1 MQRAGISA
9 ARRLALL
16 LVSAL
21 IVSGCSKS
29 DQLFVVRAVAVGV
42 SSVSPFFKED
52 RQLGTDI
59 HLPEARPSGGVQAS
73 NSPGLYGGAPD
84 GSDGSGSPA
93 PAPEPGSAP
102 GTGTGPGTGVWGGTT
117 KPGTCAVAKLKKFLT
132 DPKNSAKAQE
142 WARVLHISTDQIPSY
157 IDQLTPVVLRHDT
170 LVTNHDYKNGKAVSY
185 AALLQAG
192 IAILVDQQ
200 GLPAVK
206 CSCGN
211 PLLPFEGKAS
221 KTDVRF
227 KNGNHQ
233 WADYRQDRAVVVE
246 PPPGAQEIHKLQLVD
261 VHNPDRGI
269 ARPVGSDGSQDRSFD
284 TQQKHAVPPVT
295 GMTFAEATRRLTDAG
310 LGMSYAGDTLP
321 ADDAQVTASRPAEG
335 SQVAWGTSVVLSAP
349 SDSPP
354 ESGGGP
360 ATPSDSGTSTG
371 GTNGAGG
378 TSTGGT
384 NGARSDPGTTPPT
397 PSGGSSGPSSG
408 PSSGGASSGSA
419 SPSDGGTGSSVPT
432 DTGTSTS
439 TKPAAPTDTSG
450 GTTSDPSH
458 TSATGSPASS
468 VPTTP
473 SATAPTAPTAEPTS
487 HAPTSHE
494 PTSTKPTVSS
504 APPPSEPVSSTPP
517 APVDPGTSDSAP
529 GGPTESA
536 A

>member
-1 MQRAGISA
+1 M
-9 ARRLALL
+9 
-16 LVSAL
+16 
-21 IVSGCSKS
+21 
-29 DQLFVVRAVAVGV
+29 VRAVAAGV
-42 SSVSPFFKED
+42 SSVSPFFEED

-59 HLPEARPSGGVQAS
+59 HVPEARPSGGVQAS

-84 GSDGSGSPA
+84 GSGGSGSPA
-93 PAPEPGSAP
+93 PAPDPSAAP
-102 GTGTGPGTGVWGGTT
+102 GTGTGTGVWGGTT
-117 KPGTCAVAKLKKFLT
+117 QPGTCAVAKLKKFLT

-142 WARVLHISTDQIPSY
+142 WARVLQINTDQIPSY

-192 IAILVDQQ
+192 IAILVDRQ

-227 KNGNHQ
+227 DHGNKK
-233 WADYRQDRAVVVE
+233 WADYRQDRVVVVQ

-261 VHNPDRGI
+261 VHHPDRGI
-269 ARPVGSDGSQDRSFD
+269 ARPVGSDGSRDKSFD

-295 GMTFAEATRRLTDAG
+295 GMTFTEATRRLTDAG

-321 ADDAQVTASRPAEG
+321 ADDAQVTASRPTEG
-335 SQVAWGTSVVLSAP
+335 SQVAWGTSVVLSAR

-360 ATPSDSGTSTG
+360 TTPSDSGTSTG
-371 GTNGAGG
+371 GANGAGG
-378 TSTGGT
+378 TS
-384 NGARSDPGTTPPT
+384 GAGSDPGTTPPT
-397 PSGGSSGPSSG
+397 SSGPSSG

-419 SPSDGGTGSSVPT
+419 SSGSASPSDSGTGSGV
-432 DTGTSTS
+432 
-439 TKPAAPTDTSG
+439 PTDTSG
-450 GTTSDPSH
+450 GTTSAPSH
-458 TSATGSPASS
+458 TPPTGSPASS
-468 VPTTP
+468 APNTP
-473 SATAPTAPTAEPTS
+473 SATAPTEPTTE
-487 HAPTSHE
+487 PTSHE
-494 PTSTKPTVSS
+494 PTSTRPTVSS
-504 APPPSEPVSSTPP
+504 APPRSEPVSSTPP

>member
-1 MQRAGISA
+1 M
-9 ARRLALL
+9 
-16 LVSAL
+16 
-21 IVSGCSKS
+21 
-29 DQLFVVRAVAVGV
+29 AVGV

-93 PAPEPGSAP
+93 PAPEPGTAP
-102 GTGTGPGTGVWGGTT
+102 GTDTGPGTGVWGGTT

-142 WARVLHISTDQIPSY
+142 WARVLHISTDQIPGY

-227 KNGNHQ
+227 KNGNDQ
-233 WADYRQDRAVVVE
+233 WADYRQDRVVVVE

-261 VHNPDRGI
+261 VRNPDRGI
-269 ARPVGSDGSQDRSFD
+269 ARPVGSDGSRDKSFD

-321 ADDAQVTASRPAEG
+321 ADDAQVTASRPTEG
-335 SQVAWGTSVVLSAP
+335 SQVAWGTSVVLSAR
-349 SDSPP
+349 SDSPSA
-354 ESGGGP
+354 SGGGP
-360 ATPSDSGTSTG
+360 ATPPASGTGTG

-378 TSTGGT
+378 TS
-384 NGARSDPGTTPPT
+384 GAGSDPGTTPPT
-397 PSGGSSGPSSG
+397 SSGGSSGSSSDG
-408 PSSGGASSGSA
+408 SSSDGSSSDGASSGSA
-419 SPSDGGTGSSVPT
+419 SSSGSGTGSGAPT
-432 DTGTSTS
+432 DTVTPTPTKTATSTD
-439 TKPAAPTDTSG
+439 TPTNTPTDTSG
-450 GTTSDPSH
+450 GTGGGTTSTPSH
-458 TSATGSPASS
+458 TSPTGSPTSTA
-468 VPTTP
+468 PTTLT
-473 SATAPTAPTAEPTS
+473 ATAPTVPTS
-487 HAPTSHE
+487 HEPTSHE

-504 APPPSEPVSSTPP
+504 APPRSEPVSSTPP

-529 GGPTESA
+529 GGSTESA

>member
-1 MQRAGISA
+1 MA
-9 ARRLALL
+9 A
-16 LVSAL
+16 
-21 IVSGCSKS
+21 
-29 DQLFVVRAVAVGV
+29 GV

-84 GSDGSGSPA
+84 GNDGSGSPA
-93 PAPEPGSAP
+93 PAPEPGTTP
-102 GTGTGPGTGVWGGTT
+102 GTDTGTGVWGGTT

-142 WARVLHISTDQIPSY
+142 WARVLHISTDQIPGY

-227 KNGNHQ
+227 NDGNKK
-233 WADYRQDRAVVVE
+233 WSDYRQDRVVVVQ

-269 ARPVGSDGSQDRSFD
+269 ARPVGSDGSQDKSFD
-284 TQQKHAVPPVT
+284 TLQKHAVPQVT

-321 ADDAQVTASRPAEG
+321 ADDAQVTASRPTEG
-335 SQVAWGTSVVLSAP
+335 SQVAWGTSVVLSAR

-360 ATPSDSGTSTG
+360 TAPSDSGTSTG
-371 GTNGAGG
+371 GTSEA
-378 TSTGGT
+378 GGT
-384 NGARSDPGTTPPT
+384 NGAGSDPGTTPPT

-408 PSSGGASSGSA
+408 GASSGSA
-419 SPSDGGTGSSVPT
+419 SPSDSGTGSGVPT
-432 DTGTSTS
+432 DTATSTP
-439 TKPAAPTDTSG
+439 TKPATPTDASG
-450 GTTSDPSH
+450 GTGGGTTPTPSH
-458 TSATGSPASS
+458 TSPTGSPASS
-468 VPTTP
+468 DPTPTTP
-473 SATAPTAPTAEPTS
+473 TATAPTVPTTE
-487 HAPTSHE
+487 PTSHE
-494 PTSTKPTVSS
+494 PTSTRPTVSS

>member
-1 MQRAGISA
+1 MA
-9 ARRLALL
+9 A
-16 LVSAL
+16 
-21 IVSGCSKS
+21 
-29 DQLFVVRAVAVGV
+29 GV

-93 PAPEPGSAP
+93 PEPSTSP
-102 GTGTGPGTGVWGGTT
+102 GIGAGPGPGVWGGTT

-142 WARVLHISTDQIPSY
+142 WARVLRISTDQIPSY

-170 LVTNHDYKNGKAVSY
+170 LVTNHDYENGKAVSY

-227 KNGNHQ
+227 KNGNKQ
-233 WADYRQDRAVVVE
+233 WADYRQDRVVVVE

-261 VHNPDRGI
+261 VHDPDRGI
-269 ARPVGSDGSQDRSFD
+269 ARPVGSDGSQDKSF
-284 TQQKHAVPPVT
+284 TTRQKHAVPPVT
-295 GMTFAEATRRLTDAG
+295 GLTFAEATRRLTDAG
-310 LGMSYAGDTLP
+310 LGMSYVGDTLP
-321 ADDAQVTASRPAEG
+321 ADGAQVTASRPTEG
-335 SQVAWGTSVVLSAP
+335 SEVAWGTSVVLSAR

-354 ESGGGP
+354 ESGGDP
-360 ATPSDSGTSTG
+360 ATPSDSGTRTG
-371 GTNGAGG
+371 GTNG
-378 TSTGGT
+378 T
-384 NGARSDPGTTPPT
+384 NGAGSDPGTTPPT

-408 PSSGGASSGSA
+408 SPSGGTSSGSA
-419 SPSDGGTGSSVPT
+419 SPSDSGTGSGAPT
-432 DTGTSTS
+432 DTVTSTPS
-439 TKPAAPTDTSG
+439 KTATPTDTSG
-450 GTTSDPSH
+450 GTGGGTTSAPSH
-458 TSATGSPASS
+458 TSPTGSPTSS
-468 VPTTP
+468 APTTP
-473 SATAPTAPTAEPTS
+473 SATAPTVPTTE
-487 HAPTSHE
+487 PTSHE
-494 PTSTKPTVSS
+494 PTSTRPTVSS
-504 APPPSEPVSSTPP
+504 APPTSEPVSSTPP

-529 GGPTESA
+529 GGPTGSA

>member
-1 MQRAGISA
+1 M
-9 ARRLALL
+9 
-16 LVSAL
+16 
-21 IVSGCSKS
+21 
-29 DQLFVVRAVAVGV
+29 AVGV

-93 PAPEPGSAP
+93 PEPSTAP
-102 GTGTGPGTGVWGGTT
+102 GTGPGTGVWGGTT

-142 WARVLHISTDQIPSY
+142 WARVLHISTDQIPGY

-227 KNGNHQ
+227 KNGNDQ
-233 WADYRQDRAVVVE
+233 WADYRQDRVVMVE

-261 VHNPDRGI
+261 VRNPDRGI
-269 ARPVGSDGSQDRSFD
+269 ARPVGSDGSQDKSFD

-321 ADDAQVTASRPAEG
+321 ADDAQVTASRPTEG
-335 SQVAWGTSVVLSAP
+335 SQVAWGTSVVLSAR
-349 SDSPP
+349 SDSPSA
-354 ESGGGP
+354 SGGGP
-360 ATPSDSGTSTG
+360 ATPPASGTGTG
-371 GTNGAGG
+371 GTNEAGG
-378 TSTGGT
+378 TS
-384 NGARSDPGTTPPT
+384 GAGSDPGTTPPT
-397 PSGGSSGPSSG
+397 SSGGSSGSS
-408 PSSGGASSGSA
+408 SDGASSGSA
-419 SPSDGGTGSSVPT
+419 SSSGSGTGSGAPT
-432 DTGTSTS
+432 DTVIPTPTKTATSTE
-439 TKPAAPTDTSG
+439 TPTNTPTDTSG
-450 GTTSDPSH
+450 GTTSTPSH
-458 TSATGSPASS
+458 TSPTGSPTSTA
-468 VPTTP
+468 PTTP
-473 SATAPTAPTAEPTS
+473 TATAPTVPTTE
-487 HAPTSHE
+487 PTSHE

-504 APPPSEPVSSTPP
+504 APPRSEPVSSTPP

-529 GGPTESA
+529 GGSTESA

>member
-1 MQRAGISA
+1 MSIRASMQRAGISA

-16 LVSAL
+16 LVSVL

-29 DQLFVVRAVAVGV
+29 DQLFVVRAVAAGV

-84 GSDGSGSPA
+84 GSGGSGSPA
-93 PAPEPGSAP
+93 PAPEPGTAP
-102 GTGTGPGTGVWGGTT
+102 GTGTGTGVWGGTT

-227 KNGNHQ
+227 KNGNKE
-233 WADYRQDRAVVVE
+233 WADYRQDHVVVVE

-269 ARPVGSDGSQDRSFD
+269 ARPVGSDGSQDKSFD

-349 SDSPP
+349 SDSPS

-360 ATPSDSGTSTG
+360 TTPSDSGTGTGGTSGAG
-371 GTNGAGG
+371 GTNG
-378 TSTGGT
+378 TG
-384 NGARSDPGTTPPT
+384 SDPGTTSPT

-408 PSSGGASSGSA
+408 SASAGSA
-419 SPSDGGTGSSVPT
+419 SPSASGTGSGVPT
-432 DTGTSTS
+432 DTGTSTP
-439 TKPAAPTDTSG
+439 TKPATPTDTPTDTSG
-450 GTTSDPSH
+450 GTGGGTTSSPSH
-458 TSATGSPASS
+458 ASPTGSPTSS
-468 VPTTP
+468 APITPT
-473 SATAPTAPTAEPTS
+473 ATAPTVPTTEPTS
-487 HAPTSHE
+487 HK

>member
-1 MQRAGISA
+1 MSIRTSMQRAGISA

-16 LVSAL
+16 LVSVL

-29 DQLFVVRAVAVGV
+29 DQLFVVRAVAAGV

-59 HLPEARPSGGVQAS
+59 HVPEARPSGGVQAS

-84 GSDGSGSPA
+84 GSNGSGSPA
-93 PAPEPGSAP
+93 PAPEPS
-102 GTGTGPGTGVWGGTT
+102 TGPGPGTGVWGGTT
-117 KPGTCAVAKLKKFLT
+117 KPGTCAVTKLKKFLT

-227 KNGNHQ
+227 DNGNKK
-233 WADYRQDRAVVVE
+233 WADYRQDRVVVVQ

-261 VHNPDRGI
+261 VHHPDRGI
-269 ARPVGSDGSQDRSFD
+269 ARPVGSDGSQDKSFD

-295 GMTFAEATRRLTDAG
+295 GMTFAEATQRLTDAG
-310 LGMSYAGDTLP
+310 LGMSYAGDSLP
-321 ADDAQVTASRPAEG
+321 ADDAQVTASRPTEG
-335 SQVAWGTSVVLSAP
+335 SQVAWGTSVVLSAR
-349 SDSPP
+349 SDSPT

-360 ATPSDSGTSTG
+360 TTPSDSGTSTG
-371 GTNGAGG
+371 GANGAGG
-378 TSTGGT
+378 TS
-384 NGARSDPGTTPPT
+384 GAGSDPGTTPPT
-397 PSGGSSGPSSG
+397 PSGGSSG

-419 SPSDGGTGSSVPT
+419 SPSDGGTGSGVPT
-432 DTGTSTS
+432 DTTSS
-439 TKPAAPTDTSG
+439 TPTRPATPTDTPTDTSG
-450 GTTSDPSH
+450 GTGGGTTSTPSH
-458 TSATGSPASS
+458 TSPTGSPASS
-468 VPTTP
+468 APNTP
-473 SATAPTAPTAEPTS
+473 SATAPTVPTTE
-487 HAPTSHE
+487 PTSHE
-494 PTSTKPTVSS
+494 PTSTRPTVSS

-529 GGPTESA
+529 GGPTDSA